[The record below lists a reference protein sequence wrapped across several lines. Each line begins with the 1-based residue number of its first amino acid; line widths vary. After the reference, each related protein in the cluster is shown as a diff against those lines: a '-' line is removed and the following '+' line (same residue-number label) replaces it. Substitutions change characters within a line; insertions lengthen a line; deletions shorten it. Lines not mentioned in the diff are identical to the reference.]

1 MNVELFPC
9 LPNENIHTVINCP
22 NEVNETLRSS
32 AFVHLWDHVFI
43 SGPVYSR
50 PLEGAQLAVLLG
62 IYKSF
67 RGFGAFMQLAMP
79 LILMF
84 LLVLAGLSI
93 CLFIFTLSLY
103 LELLQGEGFLL
114 N

>member
-1 MNVELFPC
+1 MKTYIQSSIVQTKSMRHYVL
-9 LPNENIHTVINCP
+9 
-22 NEVNETLRSS
+22 LRSS
-32 AFVHLWDHVFI
+32 TCWDHVFI